1 MKVRPLG
8 DRVIVRP
15 KKAEEVNKSGII
27 IPDTAGKE
35 RQEQGEVIAVGPG
48 KMLDNGTRSAM
59 QVVVGNKI
67 MFKKYGPDEVKV
79 DGEDMLILDESDIL
93 AVIE

>member
-1 MKVRPLG
+1 M
-8 DRVIVRP
+8 IVRP
-15 KKAEEVNKSGII
+15 KKAEEVNKAGII

-35 RQEQGEVIAVGPG
+35 RPEQGEVIAVGPG
-48 KMLDNGTRSAM
+48 KMLDNGGRAPM
-59 QVVVGNKI
+59 QVSVGNHV

-79 DGEDMLILDESDIL
+79 DGEELLILDESDIL